1 MLYSTNYIGD
11 DKFGSLCE
19 LQLKQCIKDVSTVDI
34 LSYCISI
41 GLYDVLNLFLKDQSI
56 SSARKSHNIIWA
68 TDNYAE
74 FDSCD
79 ASNEMTLDSILIVHS
94 TSGLQPRSLK
104 TKELQKQRTKSKA
117 EVFTPTWI
125 VKKQNDAIDEN
136 YRHDDLESYV
146 SRTWLEITCG
156 EAPYMTTR
164 YDMISAL
171 FINVANRVGFVD
183 RKLSRISKEVNNVA
197 EWQRLAILAYKSSY
211 GFEWSGDSLL
221 LARLNLLFSYVDYFI
236 AKWDNLPTMDML
248 LDIAEI
254 ISYNI
259 FQMDGLKCIQP
270 LSDNKP
276 KRTRVMDWSKCK
288 MEYFDEGIT

>member
-1 MLYSTNYIGD
+1 MLDSINYIGD
-11 DKFGSLCE
+11 DKFVSLCE
-19 LQLKQCIKDVSTVDI
+19 LQLKQLIKDVSTVDI
-34 LSYCISI
+34 LSYCITI
-41 GLYDVLNLFLKDQSI
+41 GLYDVLNLLLKDQSI
-56 SSARKSHNIIWA
+56 SSVRKVHNIIWA
-68 TDNYAE
+68 TDNYTE
-74 FDSCD
+74 FDLCD
-79 ASNEMTLDSILIVHS
+79 VSNEMTLESILLVHS
-94 TSGLQPRSLK
+94 TCGIQPRSLK

-146 SRTWLEITCG
+146 NRTWLEIACG

-164 YDMISAL
+164 YDMTSAL

-183 RKLSRISKEVNNVA
+183 RKLSRISEEVNNVD

-236 AKWDNLPTMDML
+236 AKWDKLPTMDML

-259 FQMDGLKCIQP
+259 FQMDGLKYIQP
-270 LSDNKP
+270 LSDNNP

-288 MEYFDEGIT
+288 MEYFDEGII